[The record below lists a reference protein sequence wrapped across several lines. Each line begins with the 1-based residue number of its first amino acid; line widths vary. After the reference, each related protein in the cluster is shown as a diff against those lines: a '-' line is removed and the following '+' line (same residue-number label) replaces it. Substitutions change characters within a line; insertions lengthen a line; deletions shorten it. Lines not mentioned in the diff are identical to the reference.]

1 MMNMTMQMMEMHAKD
16 TPMPGMDMDMDMA
29 MMQEC
34 IEACSACEQA
44 CTMCADSMMG
54 AEMAPSAAMCM
65 NTADMSNTSRRR

>member
-1 MMNMTMQMMEMHAKD
+1 
-16 TPMPGMDMDMDMA
+16 MA